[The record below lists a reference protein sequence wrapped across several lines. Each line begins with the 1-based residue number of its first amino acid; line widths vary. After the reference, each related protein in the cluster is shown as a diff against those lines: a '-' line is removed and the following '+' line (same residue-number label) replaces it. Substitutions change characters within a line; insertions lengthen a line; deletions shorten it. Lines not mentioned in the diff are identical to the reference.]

1 MLVMQ
6 LEAQINCQDNV
17 SAGTGKS
24 SDETKSTGR
33 VSTVKELYKAHKHCL
48 NFSVYTHGPIM

>member
-1 MLVMQ
+1 MLVMP

-17 SAGTGKS
+17 STGTGKS

-33 VSTVKELYKAHKHCL
+33 GSTVE
-48 NFSVYTHGPIM
+48 GII